1 MEHFFD
7 IFQAYNDRNNK
18 LDKKKAEEAQKLLDP
33 WLLINE
39 NNQRHKG
46 RQFII
51 KVRQLIV
58 LSKTLTFN
66 SVLVFSIP
74 LVPWVFL
81 REY

>member
-18 LDKKKAEEAQKLLDP
+18 LDKKKAEDAQKLLDP

-51 KVRQLIV
+51 KVRQTI
-58 LSKTLTFN
+58 F
-66 SVLVFSIP
+66 
-74 LVPWVFL
+74 FL
-81 REY
+81 GKR